1 MKTVRIAVVL
11 AVAAGCGVP
20 DAPKGWD
27 ARDVRGNYA
36 LTYDNQLKVRLG
48 LAGGTR
54 EVTATGYG
62 NILDFGTYQG
72 QPLKLD
78 LTQFCDRP
86 EIQCPSEAFWS
97 KVAIDQPDLKKNG
110 LQLTALQVV
119 NDTIHALDAGVKA
132 QVVAGLVDNAQ
143 QDRFVVGL
151 GASAASNSNC
161 LLLGL
166 SLAGGRFTHKGE
178 KVETV
183 TEFRF
188 PDGKKCDPDAGVP
201 DAGADAGTVVAD
213 AGATDG
219 GLADAG
225 LPPVCG
231 PVMVKRFVIP
241 EGSDPNGISEGRI
254 GVGWAGGC
262 AFGPIVAGAVLTIE
276 TGFTGTRTGDFD
288 PPPYT
293 PAEVTL
299 PDGGFDGG
307 QLDAGSFD
315 GGSTDGG

>member
-1 MKTVRIAVVL
+1 MKTLRIASVVAVL
-11 AVAAGCGVP
+11 AVVVGCKVP
-20 DAPKGWD
+20 EAPEGWD
-27 ARDVRGNYA
+27 PRDIRGNYD
-36 LTYDNQLKVRLG
+36 LTYDDTLTVRLG

-62 NILDFGTYQG
+62 TIVDFGTYQG

-78 LTQFCDRP
+78 LTQFCARP
-86 EIQCPSEAFWS
+86 EVQCPSEVFWS

-110 LQLTALQVV
+110 LTLTAMQVV
-119 NDTIHALDAGVKA
+119 NDTVHELDAGVKA

-143 QDRFVVGL
+143 TNRFVVGL

-183 TEFRF
+183 TEYRF
-188 PDGKKCDPDAGVP
+188 QDGKKCDPDAGVP
-201 DAGADAGTVVAD
+201 DAGPRDAGSADAGTS
-213 AGATDG
+213 
-219 GLADAG
+219 DAG
-225 LPPVCG
+225 LGDAGVVDAGVPLVCG
-231 PVMVKRFVIP
+231 PVEVKRIVIP
-241 EGSDPNGISEGRI
+241 EGADPNGITEGRI

-262 AFGPIVAGAVLTIE
+262 AFGPIVAGAVLTME
-276 TGFTGTRTGDFD
+276 TGYTGKRTGKFD

-293 PAEVTL
+293 PAEVVL
-299 PDGGFDGG
+299 PDAGFDGG
-307 QLDAGSFD
+307 SLD
-315 GGSTDGG
+315 GG